1 MFKYI
6 VIDNNT
12 YQQIHCYTLCQILTM
27 SNNRWHTSKSTQTR
41 TKYEKSPLT
50 NSLRATLADSLINLL
65 TASRL
70 PNTYCHW
77 QTLNDNHAYKLVTDS
92 LILRRLWL
100 ICTNNDTDKL
110 KHTITDR
117 LTLSLQDTLSL
128 TDRQTLTDRLTECH
142 SKTHCHWQIHMPSNV
157 TVTWS
162 GRLAGPLLDLGG
174 RGWLI

>member
-27 SNNRWHTSKSTQTR
+27 SNNHWHTSKSTQTR

-128 TDRQTLTDRLTECH
+128 TDRLTECH